1 MSKEDNLQ
9 IQGTVTTATG
19 GGKFSVL
26 LENGSTILAKLSGK
40 MQRFKIRII
49 AGDKVTVTVSPYDL
63 THGFI
68 THRQKL

>member
-1 MSKEDNLQ
+1 MSKEDNIEL
-9 IQGTVTTATG
+9 QGTVTAATG
-19 GGKFSVL
+19 GGLFSVS
-26 LENGSTILAKLSGK
+26 LENGKIIFAKLSGK

-49 AGDKVTVTVSPYDL
+49 NGDKVTVTVSPYDP

>member
-1 MSKEDNLQ
+1 MSKQDNIDL
-9 IQGTVTTATG
+9 QGTITTATG
-19 GGKFSVL
+19 GGQYSVL
-26 LENGSTILAKLSGK
+26 LENGSSVRAKLSGK

-49 AGDKVTVTVSPYDL
+49 AGDKVTVTVSPYDV